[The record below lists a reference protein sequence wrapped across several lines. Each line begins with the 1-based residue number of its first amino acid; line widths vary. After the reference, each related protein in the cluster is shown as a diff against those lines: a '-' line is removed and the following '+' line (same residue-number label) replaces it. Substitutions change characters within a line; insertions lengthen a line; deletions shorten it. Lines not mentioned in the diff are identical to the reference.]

1 MVATVDDANVEGSVA
16 VVKLLVV
23 VAMVTFGAALPVQAY
38 EIHRH
43 LSRSQQQVVV
53 GVGHP
58 SICHWTFHR
67 RSFGPSETATISETT
82 NKHISVI
89 QSI

>member
-1 MVATVDDANVEGSVA
+1 MVATVDDANAVGSVA

-23 VAMVTFGAALPVQAY
+23 VVMVTFGAALPAQAY

-58 SICHWTFHR
+58 STCYWTFHR
-67 RSFGPSETATISETT
+67 WSFEPSETAIIPETT
-82 NKHISVI
+82 NKHISNTVN
-89 QSI
+89 